1 MGQKKAESLDYETSG
16 FTMCLNMSTLEME
29 GGGGGEGGRE
39 RKGVRERK
47 EEGGRGRGKD
57 REGRTERPGWDRRIL
72 LALLTAAVLPPAMV
86 AEMRLPQLRSSCYS
100 HSAA

>member
-1 MGQKKAESLDYETSG
+1 
-16 FTMCLNMSTLEME
+16 MCLNMSTLEME